1 MNLSSMII
9 GVLLVLIFSALM
21 AGLLAPKA
29 QLIRMGGSSWFLVGQ
44 NVERTGSFYV
54 VSAS

>member
-9 GVLLVLIFSALM
+9 GALLVLIFSALM
-21 AGLLAPKA
+21 VGLLAPKA